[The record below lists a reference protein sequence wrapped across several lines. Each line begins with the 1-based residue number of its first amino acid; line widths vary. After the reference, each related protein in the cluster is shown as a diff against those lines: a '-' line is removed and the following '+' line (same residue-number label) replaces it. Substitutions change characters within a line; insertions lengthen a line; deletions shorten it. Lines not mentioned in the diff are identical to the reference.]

1 MIINLKGQSW
11 SKNLVH
17 FLYSGHALFYE
28 FNKWANNCLK
38 ICWMLA
44 APCRHM
50 PTLPWNE
57 AYPIMS
63 SENYKTPRRPHLA
76 WFCPS
81 PQQIYIYIHTYN
93 IVFYMCISYHIYI
106 SYIYIYL
113 WVARIQLKVICP
125 TQTSMRRLISKLPY
139 LTITH
144 LCWKMHKLLNQ
155 VYPNISPSPS
165 KTSAGF
171 VGEWLI
177 T

>member
-1 MIINLKGQSW
+1 MGQQLPEDLLNAS
-11 SKNLVH
+11 
-17 FLYSGHALFYE
+17 
-28 FNKWANNCLK
+28 CT
-38 ICWMLA
+38 
-44 APCRHM
+44 M
-50 PTLPWNE
+50 PTYADSPLKRGLLHTLCVWLLSSRMPRLP
-57 AYPIMS
+57 
-63 SENYKTPRRPHLA
+63 
-76 WFCPS
+76 PS
-81 PQQIYIYIHTYN
+81 CLQRTTRLPDVLILPGSAHPPQQIYIYIYTYKYG
-93 IVFYMCISYHIYI
+93 ILCVYHII
-106 SYIYIYL
+106 YIYIYL